1 MIVWLASYPKSGN
14 TLIRLMLSS
23 YFFSNDGKCNF
34 KLVKNIKQFP
44 HGGLF
49 LKMGIDLKDQ
59 NEVIRNYIKAQEII
73 NKKSSIQF
81 LKTHSHLFNFNQKNC
96 FTNLE
101 HSIGVIYIVRDP
113 RNVVTS
119 FSKYLDLTVDE
130 TSNFMINGSGD
141 GLSWTSTW
149 SNNFQS
155 WKLFK
160 DYKKYLLVKYEDLIK
175 KPDEVFLD
183 ILKFIHKLKNI
194 NFTLQKEKF
203 DNVIKTSTFERLQDL
218 EKKEGFS
225 EASVYHKDGEKIP
238 FFNLGP
244 KNDWKN
250 LLNSKVKLKLEEAF
264 EKEMKEL
271 GYI

>member
-14 TLIRLMLSS
+14 TLVRLMLSS
-23 YFFSNDGKCNF
+23 YFFSNDGICNLN
-34 KLVKNIKQFP
+34 LVKNIKQFP

-49 LKMGIDLKDQ
+49 LKMGIDIKDQ
-59 NEVIRNYIKAQEII
+59 NEVIKNYIKAQEII
-73 NKKSSIQF
+73 NKTGSVQF
-81 LKTHSHLFNFNQKNC
+81 LKTHSHLFNFNQKYS

-101 HSIGVIYIVRDP
+101 NSIGVIYIVRDP

-119 FSKYLDLTVDE
+119 FSKYLDLSVDE

-141 GLSWTSTW
+141 GLSWTSNW

-160 DYKKYLLVKYEDLIK
+160 DYKKYLLIKYENLIE
-175 KPDEVFLD
+175 KPEEVFLD
-183 ILKFIHKLKNI
+183 ILEFIHKLTNS

-203 DNVIKTSTFERLQDL
+203 DNVIKTTTFEKMQSL
-218 EKKEGFS
+218 EKKEGFIETS
-225 EASVYHKDGEKIP
+225 THHKEGKTIP

-244 KNDWKN
+244 KNDWRK
-250 LLNSKVKLKLEEAF
+250 LLDKKVKFKLEEAF

>member
-1 MIVWLASYPKSGN
+1 MK
-14 TLIRLMLSS
+14 
-23 YFFSNDGKCNF
+23 
-34 KLVKNIKQFP
+34 
-44 HGGLF
+44 
-49 LKMGIDLKDQ
+49 
-59 NEVIRNYIKAQEII
+59 
-73 NKKSSIQF
+73 
-81 LKTHSHLFNFNQKNC
+81 
-96 FTNLE
+96 
-101 HSIGVIYIVRDP
+101 
-113 RNVVTS
+113 
-119 FSKYLDLTVDE
+119 
-130 TSNFMINGSGD
+130 
-141 GLSWTSTW
+141 
-149 SNNFQS
+149 
-155 WKLFK
+155 
-160 DYKKYLLVKYEDLIK
+160 
-175 KPDEVFLD
+175 FLD

-194 NFTLQKEKF
+194 NFILQKEKF